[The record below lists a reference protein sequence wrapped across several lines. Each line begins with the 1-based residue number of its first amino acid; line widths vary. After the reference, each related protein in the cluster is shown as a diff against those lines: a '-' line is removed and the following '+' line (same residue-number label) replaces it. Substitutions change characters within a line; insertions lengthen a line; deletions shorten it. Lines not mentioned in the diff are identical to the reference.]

1 MAVVHHRLSVVVIAF
16 VTEWVCLAHRAGFA
30 ACDRQDIAP
39 GIIII
44 PHDEV
49 TEHVFEA
56 DNVQEDIPDEEI
68 TVGCRPVGVGQRGQQ
83 SVFVID
89 ESEGRAANAF
99 IDEVTSVIEVIVDD
113 VPDLFLDS

>member
-30 ACDRQDIAP
+30 ACDGKDIAP

-49 TEHVFEA
+49 TEYVFEA
-56 DNVQEDIPDEEI
+56 DNVQEDISDIEV
-68 TVGCRPVGVGQRGQQ
+68 TAGCRPVGVGQTREQ
-83 SVFVID
+83 SVLVIG
-89 ESEGRAANAF
+89 E
-99 IDEVTSVIEVIVDD
+99 T
-113 VPDLFLDS
+113 